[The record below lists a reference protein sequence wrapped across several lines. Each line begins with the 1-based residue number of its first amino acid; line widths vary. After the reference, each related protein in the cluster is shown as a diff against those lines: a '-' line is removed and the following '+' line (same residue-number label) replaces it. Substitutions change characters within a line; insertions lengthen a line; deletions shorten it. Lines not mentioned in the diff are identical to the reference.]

1 VRTALSLLL
10 VVGLAGSLAACTTAE
25 TPNGSKPGTA
35 STTCEPTA
43 SGSVSDSI
51 KVTGD
56 FGAKPTAEFTAPL
69 KVTDTERSVVIEGD
83 GEQVTTGDKVNVDI
97 TLYNATTGEVAT
109 ATEYNGKTTTPFTIG
124 ETGLLTGITKTLDC
138 STVGSRVVGAINVTD
153 GFGETGSEGL
163 AIAATDPLVFV
174 VDVVSIVPPLEV
186 EAYADM
192 KDMPTVEFADDNE
205 PTITIPDIDPPTDT
219 RIGVIKEGDGDVVG
233 AGADVTVQYRGV
245 NWATGKEFDSSW
257 SRGEATSFN
266 TAQVVNGFRAAIEG
280 QKIGSTVISVVA
292 PVDGYGATGSQD
304 GAISPTDTMVFVID
318 IVSVTPAATE

>member
-1 VRTALSLLL
+1 MLL
-10 VVGLAGSLAACTTAE
+10 VVGLVGSLAACSTAE
-25 TPNGSKPGTA
+25 TPNGSEPRTA
-35 STTCEPTA
+35 STACEPTA
-43 SGSVSDSI
+43 SGSVSDAV

-56 FGAKPTAEFTAPL
+56 FGAKPTVEFASPLTA
-69 KVTDTERSVVIEGD
+69 TETERTVVIEGK
-83 GEQVTTGDKVNVDI
+83 GEQVVSGDKVNVDI
-97 TLYNATTGEVAT
+97 SLYNGTTGEVAT
-109 ATEYNGKTTTPFTIG
+109 ATEYDGKTTTPFTVG

-138 STVGSRVVGAINVTD
+138 STIGSRVVGVISAAD
-153 GFGETGSEGL
+153 GFGEAGSEGL

-174 VDVVSIVPPLEV
+174 VDVVSVVPPLEV

-192 KDMPTVEFADDNE
+192 KDMPTVEFAADNE
-205 PTITIPDIDPPTDT
+205 PTVTIPDIDAPAST
-219 RIGVIKEGDGDVVG
+219 RIGVMKEGDGEVVG

-280 QKIGSTVISVVA
+280 QKVGSTVISVVA

-304 GAISPTDTMVFVID
+304 GAIGPTDTMVFVID
-318 IVSVTPAATE
+318 IVSVTPPAAE